1 MLEDSSVSMD
11 KYLLNM
17 TATSYRELEGVNMK
31 AFFIRVRYQADE
43 IVLLYA
49 GGPNIRVDV

>member
-1 MLEDSSVSMD
+1 
-11 KYLLNM
+11 M

-31 AFFIRVRYQADE
+31 AFFICVSHQADE

-49 GGPNIRVDV
+49 GGPDIRGDV